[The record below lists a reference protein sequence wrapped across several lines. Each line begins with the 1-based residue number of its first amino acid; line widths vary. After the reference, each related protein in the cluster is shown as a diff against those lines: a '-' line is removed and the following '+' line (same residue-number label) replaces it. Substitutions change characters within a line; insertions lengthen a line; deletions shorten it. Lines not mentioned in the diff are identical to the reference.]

1 MKKSVGLIIPARS
14 ASSRFPN
21 KPLALISGKTMI
33 QRVWENASRDFNHS
47 DVWIATDCKKIY
59 SEIERFGGQ
68 AIMTPS
74 SCLTGTD
81 RIAEANKILN
91 FEYVINIQGDEPIL
105 EPWILKQV
113 LDVLKAF
120 DGDALNCM
128 SSINNANDFNN
139 INIPKVVV
147 NSEYELIYMSRSPIP
162 LGKENNPTFDNVF
175 RQVCIYAFSK
185 DALKYYGCNSVKSPI
200 ENIEDIEILRLL
212 ENKCK
217 IKMIEV
223 ESNSV
228 AVDLPEDI
236 IKVESLLKQKN

>member
-91 FEYVINIQGDEPIL
+91 FE
-105 EPWILKQV
+105 
-113 LDVLKAF
+113 
-120 DGDALNCM
+120 
-128 SSINNANDFNN
+128 
-139 INIPKVVV
+139 VV
-147 NSEYELIYMSRSPIP
+147 
-162 LGKENNPTFDNVF
+162 
-175 RQVCIYAFSK
+175 
-185 DALKYYGCNSVKSPI
+185 
-200 ENIEDIEILRLL
+200 
-212 ENKCK
+212 
-217 IKMIEV
+217 
-223 ESNSV
+223 
-228 AVDLPEDI
+228 
-236 IKVESLLKQKN
+236 SLL

>member
-1 MKKSVGLIIPARS
+1 MKKSIGLIIPARS

-21 KPLALISGKTMI
+21 KPLALIAGKIMI
-33 QRVWENASRDFNHS
+33 QRVWENASRDFNS
-47 DVWIATDCKKIY
+47 SNIWIATDCKRIY
-59 SEIERFGGQ
+59 SEVEQFGGQ

-81 RIAEANKILN
+81 RIAEANKVLN

-113 LDVLKAF
+113 LDALKTF
-120 DGDALNCM
+120 NGDALNCM
-128 SSINNANDFNN
+128 SSINNVIDFNN

-147 NSEYELIYMSRSPIP
+147 NADYELIYISRSPIP
-162 LGKENNPTFDNVF
+162 LGKDNNPSFDNVF

-185 DALKYYGCNSVKSPI
+185 DALKYYGCNRSKSSI
-200 ENIEDIEILRLL
+200 ENIEDIEILRLV

-223 ESNSV
+223 ESSSV

-236 IKVESLLKQKN
+236 IKVESILKQKN